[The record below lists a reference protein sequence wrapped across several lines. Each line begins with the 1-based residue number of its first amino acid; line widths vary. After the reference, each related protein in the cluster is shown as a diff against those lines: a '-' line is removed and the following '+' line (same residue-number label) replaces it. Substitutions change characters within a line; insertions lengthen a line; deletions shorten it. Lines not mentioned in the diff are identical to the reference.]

1 MDPWSP
7 SGGGQQAR
15 SLRFIL
21 PDRSVVI
28 ELVKSFRQIHDNEIS
43 QSRHN
48 VEADAEK
55 RVLGRRRAAGGVGAR
70 RCCVAARFERGER
83 RAGLQAGQLRAALHA
98 EEPLRGLHPACTK
111 IRQLSVAEL
120 LAETIRRIN
129 DAESVRGRLSFDNGI
144 EMATRRLRDPNA
156 WYHIVLRYDGTKR
169 LDSWTLYIN
178 NTYQNL

>member
-55 RVLGRRRAAGGVGAR
+55 RVLGRRRAAGGRVRRFCADAGHESVRTTLVGAED
-70 RCCVAARFERGER
+70 VERPGR
-83 RAGLQAGQLRAALHA
+83 NFRNCLQAQCSHTRNAGTTDATHA
-98 EEPLRGLHPACTK
+98 
-111 IRQLSVAEL
+111 RQLS
-120 LAETIRRIN
+120 RRSLVSATGIGIVGFPFAGAWSCG
-129 DAESVRGRLSFDNGI
+129 DGALRIVRIVREPASVCSCLCACACPPF
-144 EMATRRLRDPNA
+144 
-156 WYHIVLRYDGTKR
+156 
-169 LDSWTLYIN
+169 
-178 NTYQNL
+178 